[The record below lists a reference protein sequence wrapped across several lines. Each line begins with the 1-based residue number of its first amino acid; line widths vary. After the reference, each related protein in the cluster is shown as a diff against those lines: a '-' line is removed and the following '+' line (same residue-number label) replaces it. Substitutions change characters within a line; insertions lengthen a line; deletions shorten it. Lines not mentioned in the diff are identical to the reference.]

1 MIVNDSNSIPYYSE
15 SYSEIEYFINLIL
28 LQNYKSKLL
37 MSLDDKFIPIRTGFY
52 EMVDSLF
59 KKIAGLFGY
68 PANPGMARSYHL
80 PDEAS
85 VRSRFLENLPSH
97 QTFWPPIQRPE
108 NWFETIVGPS
118 PKIDGVP
125 RYVYENREE
134 GFYNFYI
141 ENFKNIYFLPD
152 WFSEFLQVRL
162 NFCLDITLL
171 ETIREVLF
179 IGLVI
184 YSNIVILRIT
194 LSWFISINP
203 YKVPWSYVV
212 AAVDWTEEVL
222 QGVVPAILGVN
233 ITGTI
238 FLGIL
243 GVLADSLNHLVF
255 TMPFLP
261 SEAEE
266 SKLIVQQQMKD
277 VLIFHYLPILWYR
290 YPIPNEIREYWYN
303 ERPEI
308 LDYMQKA
315 YQDSDIQFLPDSIV
329 QQLNQEKLTA
339 DLPQIHNSLS
349 EMMSTEIL
357 SKYPTYD
364 RIPYDR
370 IQGVDFISSIHS
382 LNEYF
387 HHFW

>member
-1 MIVNDSNSIPYYSE
+1 
-15 SYSEIEYFINLIL
+15 
-28 LQNYKSKLL
+28 
-37 MSLDDKFIPIRTGFY
+37 MSLDEKFIPIRTGFY
-52 EMVDSLF
+52 QTVDSFF
-59 KKIAGLFGY
+59 KKLASLFGY
-68 PANPGMARSYHL
+68 PANPGMSTAYHL

-85 VRSRFLENLPSH
+85 IRSRFLENLPLH

-125 RYVYENREE
+125 RYLYENREE

-141 ENFKNIYFLPD
+141 ENFKNVYFLPD
-152 WFSEFLQVRL
+152 WLSEFLQVRL

-203 YKVPWSYVV
+203 YTVPWCYLV

-243 GVLADSLNHLVF
+243 GAFADSLNHLVF

-266 SKLIVQQQMKD
+266 SKLIFQQDMKD

-308 LDYMQKA
+308 LDYMLKA
-315 YQDSDIQFLPDSIV
+315 YKDSDIQFFPDRIV
-329 QQLNQEKLTA
+329 QEFNQGKLTSS
-339 DLPQIHNSLS
+339 LPEFHNSL
-349 EMMSTEIL
+349 STEIL
-357 SKYPTYD
+357 SQSD
-364 RIPYDR
+364 L
-370 IQGVDFISSIHS
+370 IQGFDFIPSIHS
-382 LNEYF
+382 LTEYF
-387 HHFW
+387 HHF

>member
-1 MIVNDSNSIPYYSE
+1 
-15 SYSEIEYFINLIL
+15 
-28 LQNYKSKLL
+28 
-37 MSLDDKFIPIRTGFY
+37 MSLDEKFIPIRTAFY
-52 EMVDSLF
+52 EMVESLF
-59 KKIAGLFGY
+59 QKIAGLFGY
-68 PANPGMARSYHL
+68 PENPGMSTSYDL
-80 PDEAS
+80 LDEGS
-85 VRSRFLENLPSH
+85 VRSKFLENLPSH
-97 QTFWPPIQRPE
+97 RTFWPPIQRPE
-108 NWFETIVGPS
+108 TWFETIVGPS
-118 PKIDGVP
+118 PKIDAVP

-141 ENFKNIYFLPD
+141 ENFQNLYFLPD
-152 WFSEFLQVRL
+152 WLSEFLQVRL

-179 IGLVI
+179 LGLVI

-203 YKVPWSYVV
+203 YRVPWCYLV

-266 SKLIVQQQMKD
+266 SKLLLQQQMKD

-315 YQDSDIQFLPDSIV
+315 YKDADIQFLPDRLV
-329 QQLNQEKLTA
+329 QQLNQEKLTVN
-339 DLPQIHNSLS
+339 LPQIHNSFS

-357 SKYPTYD
+357 SND
-364 RIPYDR
+364 DI
-370 IQGVDFISSIHS
+370 IQGDNFIPSIDS
-382 LNEYF
+382 INEYF